1 MSVNYNARTV
11 TDGLVSLF
19 DAANP
24 KSFSPNVFSK
34 PTDIY
39 GWVNSATGN
48 ACTLSRDTIPS
59 PVGNT
64 PLKMAVTGND
74 PNTPTYNTSAWNICP
89 VLNGQTWVVS
99 FYAKASTTLNN
110 CEVYIFGAD
119 STGTAFV
126 SGAWIG
132 ITSKTITVTP
142 EWQRFEHFITFNNA
156 SVAYLHFRLDGPNS
170 GGAGTTVWW
179 DGVQVELA
187 STASTFN
194 PKVNTS
200 RANWWDL
207 ISGYTLT
214 NYGYPPYNS
223 AGYFTF
229 ANDQTTQY
237 MMNSSYP
244 MPTDDHTIDC
254 WFYYALSVAQS
265 VTPYTYSVAGDN
277 QYLLFIPNA
286 TTIQPYS
293 FNDAS
298 YSYTPSDLRGS
309 WHNFVRTRTKTSG
322 VEMYYLDGKYV
333 GTRTQS
339 ANTSATTNGYLII
352 GQESDAAGGGF
363 DVNQNLDGSFSKLA
377 VYNRA
382 LSAAEVNQNF
392 NAMRGRYGV

>member
-39 GWVNSATGN
+39 SWINSATGN
-48 ACTLSRDTIPS
+48 ACTLNRDTIPS
-59 PVGNT
+59 PIGNT
-64 PLKMAVTGND
+64 PLKMAITGND
-74 PNTPTYNTSAWNICP
+74 PYTSTYNSSTWNICP
-89 VLNGQTWVVS
+89 TVSGDTWTISVWL
-99 FYAKASTTLNN
+99 KASVATT
-110 CEVYIFGAD
+110 CELWLIEANSSGGYLQGVPGAY
-119 STGTAFV
+119 SNPSLTTQ
-126 SGAWIG
+126 
-132 ITSKTITVTP
+132 
-142 EWQRFEHFITFNNA
+142 WQRFT
-156 SVAYLHFRLDGPNS
+156 VS
-170 GGAGTTVWW
+170 GTV
-179 DGVQVELA
+179 GNA
-187 STASTFN
+187 STAYLQWRFDGTPTSGSGINIWIDGIQIERGLTMTTFN
-194 PKVNTS
+194 PKANTN
-200 RANWWDL
+200 RTYWWDI
-207 ISGYTLT
+207 ISGYNLT
-214 NYGYPPYNS
+214 NYGNPPYNA

-254 WFYYALSVAQS
+254 WFYYAPSVAQS

-286 TTIQPYS
+286 TTITPYS

-352 GQESDAAGGGF
+352 GQEADTPGGGF
-363 DVNQNLDGSFSKLA
+363 DAAQNLDGSFSKLA